1 MADKKFI
8 ARNGL
13 AVGNNVSVIET
24 TGVITAGNTTI
35 TGFAN
40 VSSTLQVGGNVV
52 LSSTTGI
59 SANGSVGSAGQGL
72 VSNGSAV
79 YWSNNPGYTG
89 SAGFTGS
96 QGTTGFTGSLGAQG
110 PIGFTGSLGTQGPI
124 GFTGSLGAQGPIGF
138 TGSLG
143 AQGPIGFTGS
153 LGAQGPQGA
162 QGAIGFTGSLGAQGP
177 IGFTGSLGAQGPI
190 GFTGSLGAQGP
201 QGATGPQG
209 PIGFTGSLGAQG
221 PQGATG
227 PQGPIGFTGSLGA
240 QGPIGFT
247 GSLGAQGPQGATGP
261 QGPIG
266 FTGSLGAQGPQGA
279 TGPQGPAGPT
289 GPQGPIGFTGSLGA
303 QGPAGPTGP
312 QGPQGAQGAQ
322 GATGPQGP
330 IGYTGSST
338 ANFQYLGTNVSYDN
352 DRTVKVNG
360 GIAIYQGFST
370 GANRPTTYDT
380 ALQVITGAAGF
391 EIAADWISTTSTPL
405 FVRSLR
411 DCCQN
416 WSSWT
421 SIATAAVSFTN
432 NVDLRAPIFYDS
444 NDTTYYVDPAGNGTR
459 AGYLNGNLWINPK
472 SEGYGEGVTFYMPN
486 QATWGG
492 LRWYRNGS
500 PYTGN
505 WAFGYFGNESSNDI
519 GFHNGTN
526 GWRLDHSFNNSVTGS
541 FRAPIFYDTDN
552 TAYYMDAST
561 WSSFYGLAIRGDNS
575 ASDSGNQIFFWGA
588 GDTTTSAI
596 GFKASAGEFTNPTGN
611 GDGYNTYF
619 TMDTDGRGWV
629 FRRGTGGGDFTSAFT
644 SGWILNNGVWQA
656 QASMRAPIF
665 YDSNDT
671 TYFFDGASTSRLN
684 QARFQNRISVGDGS
698 GTPFLNAGSPGVWL
712 SFNGGTD
719 IFMGSE
725 SSTSAGFYLS
735 AWRFTVN
742 SSGTATATGDFRAP
756 LFYDSNNTG
765 YYLNPAETSYVNAL
779 NIGPV
784 ANGASYLNI
793 NGYNAYGGTGY
804 HGFLTVY
811 NSYGGTN
818 PQKFFRL
825 SSSGSFEI
833 VNNAYNAVIFTFA
846 DNGDFT
852 AAGNITA
859 YSDRKIKD
867 NFEPIANALSK
878 VLQLNGMTFTR
889 IDKED
894 TTKRY
899 GGLVAQDVKAV
910 LPEAVDINETMSY
923 GEVMSVDYNAT
934 IALLVEA
941 IKEQQTHINKLED
954 KINSIQNNRG

>member
-24 TGVITAGNTTI
+24 NGDVTANT
-35 TGFAN
+35 
-40 VSSTLQVGGNVV
+40 L
-52 LSSTTGI
+52 TTTSI

-96 QGTTGFTGSLGAQG
+96 T
-110 PIGFTGSLGTQGPI
+110 
-124 GFTGSLGAQGPIGF
+124 GAQGPIGF

-162 QGAIGFTGSLGAQGP
+162 QGP

-201 QGATGPQG
+201 QGNIGFTGSLGAQGPAGPAGPQG

-227 PQGPIGFTGSLGA
+227 P

-330 IGYTGSST
+330 IGFTGSAGATGPTGPTGPQGLQGPAGPTGPQGAQGTQGPTGSTGPTGPTGPQGPIGYTGSFIS
-338 ANFQYLGTNVSYDN
+338 GTNLGKTGAQGFFTTTGWTSTDWSNLAIGGGGMAIASTPGAASTNYGYFIKTGNRDTGGGWGGWWMDYSGGSAYYGTTTVSGSNATWYKLAAYGVNTSGNLYASIYYDN
-352 DRTVKVNG
+352 D
-360 GIAIYQGFST
+360 
-370 GANRPTTYDT
+370 D
-380 ALQVITGAAGF
+380 
-391 EIAADWISTTSTPL
+391 
-405 FVRSLR
+405 
-411 DCCQN
+411 
-416 WSSWT
+416 
-421 SIATAAVSFTN
+421 
-432 NVDLRAPIFYDS
+432 
-444 NDTTYYVDPAGNGTR
+444 
-459 AGYLNGNLWINPK
+459 
-472 SEGYGEGVTFYMPN
+472 
-486 QATWGG
+486 
-492 LRWYRNGS
+492 
-500 PYTGN
+500 
-505 WAFGYFGNESSNDI
+505 
-519 GFHNGTN
+519 
-526 GWRLDHSFNNSVTGS
+526 
-541 FRAPIFYDTDN
+541 
-552 TAYYMDAST
+552 TAYYIDPNTTATSINVRGEINNPSV
-561 WSSFYGLAIRGDNS
+561 WISDGDNS
-575 ASDSGNQIFFWGA
+575 NSYNENIRLRDAPNGVSVIAFSGA
-588 GDTTTSAI
+588 G
-596 GFKASAGEFTNPTGN
+596 
-611 GDGYNTYF
+611 
-619 TMDTDGRGWV
+619 
-629 FRRGTGGGDFTSAFT
+629 T
-644 SGWILNNGVWQA
+644 SGACRFSLISFSSYLETRSTAGAWETRLYAGYEE
-656 QASMRAPIF
+656 AS
-665 YDSNDT
+665 
-671 TYFFDGASTSRLN
+671 
-684 QARFQNRISVGDGS
+684 GS
-698 GTPFLNAGSPGVWL
+698 
-712 SFNGGTD
+712 
-719 IFMGSE
+719 
-725 SSTSAGFYLS
+725 Y
-735 AWRFTVN
+735 
-742 SSGTATATGDFRAP
+742 RAP

-765 YYLNPAETSYVNAL
+765 YYLNPAETSYINAL

-825 SSSGSFEI
+825 SSNGSFEI

-852 AAGNITA
+852 ASGNITA
-859 YSDRKIKD
+859 YSDRKLKD
-867 NFEPIANALSK
+867 NFEPIVDAVSK
-878 VLQLNGMTFTR
+878 VLQLNGVTFTR
-889 IDKED
+889 VDKED

-899 GGLVAQDVKAV
+899 GGLVAQDVEAV
-910 LPEAVDINETMSY
+910 LPEAVDKNETISY
-923 GEVMSVDYNAT
+923 GEIMSVDYNAT

-941 IKEQQTHINKLED
+941 IKEQQTHINKLEN